1 LPFSSNLCLFDTEG
15 GESFRRFGLDGY
27 VVDRGQAGTGP
38 GPVDQA
44 ADIVGRP
51 LEDGFD
57 PAVGQVAHPAGHAML
72 LGQAAARVAEE
83 DTLDPAR
90 DQHPIAHHK
99 QRVRRVPSDRR
110 LDLYPGGYCT

>member
-1 LPFSSNLCLFDTEG
+1 
-15 GESFRRFGLDGY
+15 
-27 VVDRGQAGTGP
+27 V
-38 GPVDQA
+38 
-44 ADIVGRP
+44 
-51 LEDGFD
+51 
-57 PAVGQVAHPAGHAML
+57 L

-110 LDLYPGGYCT
+110 LD

>member
-1 LPFSSNLCLFDTEG
+1 MLLPEAEG
-15 GESFRRFGLDGY
+15 GEAFRGFGLDGY
-27 VVDRGQAGTGP
+27 VVDGGLAGAGA

-44 ADIVGRP
+44 ADRVGRP

-57 PAVGQVAHPAGHAML
+57 PAVGQVAHPARHAVL
-72 LGQAAARVAEE
+72 LGQAAARIAEE
-83 DTLDPAR
+83 DTLNPAR

>member
-1 LPFSSNLCLFDTEG
+1 MTLPEAEG
-15 GESFRRFGLDGY
+15 GEAFRGFGLDGY
-27 VVDRGQAGTGP
+27 VVDGGLAGAGA

-44 ADIVGRP
+44 ADRVGRP

-57 PAVGQVAHPAGHAML
+57 PAVGQVAHPARHAVL

-99 QRVRRVPSDRR
+99 QRVRRVPSDGR

>member
-1 LPFSSNLCLFDTEG
+1 MTLPEAEG
-15 GESFRRFGLDGY
+15 GEAFRGFGLDGY
-27 VVDRGQAGTGP
+27 VVDGGLAGAGA

-44 ADIVGRP
+44 ADRVGRP

-57 PAVGQVAHPAGHAML
+57 PAVGQVAHPARHAVL

-83 DTLDPAR
+83 NTLDPAR

-99 QRVRRVPSDRR
+99 QRVRRGPSDGR